1 MTKLVWDEIGK
12 RLYELGVKR
21 PVLYK
26 PNTEGKYVDGV
37 AWNGFTSVNQNPSG
51 AESTPL
57 FANDS
62 KYLSLTS
69 SEEFGATI
77 EAYTYPK
84 EFAECDGSAE
94 LIKGVRVGQQS
105 RKPFGLSYVTTLGN
119 DLLKEEYGYVIHLV
133 YGCMAA
139 PSSRQYET
147 INKDPEA
154 MKLSWELTT
163 TPVAV
168 EGKRPTAHLEI
179 VSTDLEKDKLKK
191 LEDILYGTESEAARM
206 PLPDEIKSILAAG

>member
-179 VSTDLEKDKLKK
+179 VSTDLEKEKLKK
-191 LEDILYGTESEAARM
+191 LEDVLYGTESEAARM

>member
-1 MTKLVWDEIGK
+1 MAKLVWDAIGK
-12 RLYELGVKR
+12 RLYETGVKR

-26 PNTEGKYVDGV
+26 PNQEGKYVDGV
-37 AWNGFTSVNQNPSG
+37 AWNGFTSVNENPSG

-69 SEEFGATI
+69 SEDFGATI
-77 EAYTYPK
+77 EAYTYPE
-84 EFAECDGSAE
+84 EFAECDGSAT
-94 LIKGVRVGQQS
+94 LIKGVRIGQQA

-119 DLLKEEYGYVIHLV
+119 DLLKEEYGYIIHLV

-154 MKLSWELTT
+154 IKLSWELTT

-168 EGKRPTAHLEI
+168 EGKRPTAHLQL
-179 VSTDLEKDKLKK
+179 VSTDIEKSKLKK
-191 LEDILYGTESEAARM
+191 IEDILYGTESEPARM
-206 PLPDEIKSILAAG
+206 PLPDEIKTILAAG

>member
-179 VSTDLEKDKLKK
+179 VSTDLGKDKLKK

>member
-179 VSTDLEKDKLKK
+179 VSTDIEKEKLKK
-191 LEDILYGTESEAARM
+191 IEDILYGTESEPARM

>member
-1 MTKLVWDEIGK
+1 MAKLVWDAIGK
-12 RLYELGVKR
+12 RLYETGVKR

-26 PNTEGKYVDGV
+26 PNQEGKYVDGV
-37 AWNGFTSVNQNPSG
+37 AWNGFTSVNENPSG

-69 SEEFGATI
+69 SEDFGATI
-77 EAYTYPK
+77 EAYTYPE
-84 EFAECDGSAE
+84 EFAECDGSAT
-94 LIKGVRVGQQS
+94 LIKGVRIGQQA

-154 MKLSWELTT
+154 IKLSWELTT

-168 EGKRPTAHLEI
+168 EGKRPTAHLQL
-179 VSTDLEKDKLKK
+179 VSTDIEKTKLKK
-191 LEDILYGTESEAARM
+191 IEDILYGTESEQARM
-206 PLPDEIKSILAAG
+206 PLPDEIKTILAAG

>member
-179 VSTDLEKDKLKK
+179 VSTDLDKEKLKK

>member
-191 LEDILYGTESEAARM
+191 LEDILYGTESETARM

>member
-119 DLLKEEYGYVIHLV
+119 DLLKEEYGYVIHLL

-179 VSTDLEKDKLKK
+179 VSTDLEKEKLKK

>member
-179 VSTDLEKDKLKK
+179 VSTDLEREKLKK

>member
-179 VSTDLEKDKLKK
+179 VSTDLEKEKLKK
-191 LEDILYGTESEAARM
+191 IEDILYGTESEAARM

>member
-94 LIKGVRVGQQS
+94 LVKGVRVGQQA

-133 YGCMAA
+133 YGCMAS

-179 VSTDLEKDKLKK
+179 VSTDLEKEKLKK

>member
-1 MTKLVWDEIGK
+1 MAKLVWDAIGK
-12 RLYELGVKR
+12 RLYETGVKR

-69 SEEFGATI
+69 SEDFGATI
-77 EAYTYPK
+77 EAYTYPE
-84 EFAECDGSAE
+84 EFAECDGSAT
-94 LIKGVRVGQQS
+94 LIKGVRVGQQA

-179 VSTDLEKDKLKK
+179 VSTDLEKEKLKK
-191 LEDILYGTESEAARM
+191 IEDILYGTESEAARM

>member
-94 LIKGVRVGQQS
+94 LTKGVRVGQQS

-179 VSTDLEKDKLKK
+179 VSTDLEKEKLKK

>member
-119 DLLKEEYGYVIHLV
+119 DLSKEEYGYVIHLV

>member
-1 MTKLVWDEIGK
+1 MAKLVWDAIGK
-12 RLYELGVKR
+12 RLYETGVKR

-69 SEEFGATI
+69 SEDFGATI
-77 EAYTYPK
+77 EAYTYPE
-84 EFAECDGSAE
+84 EFAECDGSAT
-94 LIKGVRVGQQS
+94 LIKGVRVGQQA

-179 VSTDLEKDKLKK
+179 VSTDLEKEKLKK
-191 LEDILYGTESEAARM
+191 IEDILYGTESEPARM

>member
-94 LIKGVRVGQQS
+94 LITGVRVGQQS

>member
-1 MTKLVWDEIGK
+1 MAKLVWDAIGK
-12 RLYELGVKR
+12 RLYETGVKR

-26 PNTEGKYVDGV
+26 PNQEGKYVDGV
-37 AWNGFTSVNQNPSG
+37 AWNGFTSVNENPSG

-69 SEEFGATI
+69 SEDFGATI
-77 EAYTYPK
+77 EAYTYPE
-84 EFAECDGSAE
+84 EFAECDGSAT
-94 LIKGVRVGQQS
+94 LIKGVRIGQQA

-154 MKLSWELTT
+154 IKLSWELTT

-168 EGKRPTAHLEI
+168 EGKRPTAHLQL
-179 VSTDLEKDKLKK
+179 VSTDIEKTKLKK
-191 LEDILYGTESEAARM
+191 IEDILYGTESEPARM
-206 PLPDEIKSILAAG
+206 PLPDEIKTILAAG

>member
-206 PLPDEIKSILAAG
+206 PLPDEIKSIIAAG

>member
-191 LEDILYGTESEAARM
+191 LEDILYGTESEPARM

>member
-1 MTKLVWDEIGK
+1 MAKLVWDAIGK
-12 RLYELGVKR
+12 RLYETGVKR

-26 PNTEGKYVDGV
+26 PNQEGKYVDGV

-69 SEEFGATI
+69 SEDFGATI
-77 EAYTYPK
+77 EAYTYPE
-84 EFAECDGSAE
+84 EFAECDGSAT
-94 LIKGVRVGQQS
+94 LIKGVRVGQQA

-191 LEDILYGTESEAARM
+191 IEDILYGTDSEPARM

>member
-26 PNTEGKYVDGV
+26 PNAEGKYVDGV

-179 VSTDLEKDKLKK
+179 VSTDLEKEKLKK
-191 LEDILYGTESEAARM
+191 LEDILYGTDSEAARM

>member
-77 EAYTYPK
+77 EAYTYPQ

>member
-94 LIKGVRVGQQS
+94 LIRGVRVGQQS

-179 VSTDLEKDKLKK
+179 VSTDIEKDKLKK
-191 LEDILYGTESEAARM
+191 IEDILYGTESESARM

>member
-1 MTKLVWDEIGK
+1 MAKLVWDAIGK
-12 RLYELGVKR
+12 RLYETGVKR

-26 PNTEGKYVDGV
+26 PNQEGKYVDGV
-37 AWNGFTSVNQNPSG
+37 AWNGFTSVNENPSG

-69 SEEFGATI
+69 SEDFGATI
-77 EAYTYPK
+77 EAYTYPE
-84 EFAECDGSAE
+84 EFAECDGSDT
-94 LIKGVRVGQQS
+94 LIKGVRIGQQA

-154 MKLSWELTT
+154 IKLSWELTT

-168 EGKRPTAHLEI
+168 EGKRPTAHLQL
-179 VSTDLEKDKLKK
+179 VSTDIEKTKLKK
-191 LEDILYGTESEAARM
+191 IEDILYGTESEPARM
-206 PLPDEIKSILAAG
+206 PLPDEIKTILAAG

>member
-26 PNTEGKYVDGV
+26 QNTEGKYVDGV

-77 EAYTYPK
+77 EAYTYPT

-179 VSTDLEKDKLKK
+179 VSTDLGKDKLKK

>member
-94 LIKGVRVGQQS
+94 LTKGVRVGQQS

-206 PLPDEIKSILAAG
+206 PLPDEIKSILAVG

>member
-1 MTKLVWDEIGK
+1 MAKLVWDEIGK

-206 PLPDEIKSILAAG
+206 PLPDEIKSILATG

>member
-1 MTKLVWDEIGK
+1 MAKLVWDAIGK
-12 RLYELGVKR
+12 RLYETGVKR

-69 SEEFGATI
+69 SEDFGATI
-77 EAYTYPK
+77 EAYTYPE
-84 EFAECDGSAE
+84 EFAECDGSAT
-94 LIKGVRVGQQS
+94 LIKGVRVGQQA

-179 VSTDLEKDKLKK
+179 VSTDLEKEKLKK
-191 LEDILYGTESEAARM
+191 LEDILYGTESEPARM

>member
-1 MTKLVWDEIGK
+1 MAKLVWDAIGK
-12 RLYELGVKR
+12 RLYETGVKR

-69 SEEFGATI
+69 SEDFGATI
-77 EAYTYPK
+77 EAYTYPE
-84 EFAECDGSAE
+84 EFAECDGSAT
-94 LIKGVRVGQQS
+94 LIKGVRVGQQA

-191 LEDILYGTESEAARM
+191 IEDILYGTDSESARM

>member
-94 LIKGVRVGQQS
+94 LIKGIRVGQQS

-154 MKLSWELTT
+154 IKLSWELTT

>member
-119 DLLKEEYGYVIHLV
+119 DLLKEEYGYIIHLV

-179 VSTDLEKDKLKK
+179 VSTDLEKEKLKK

>member
-191 LEDILYGTESEAARM
+191 LEDILYGTESEVARM

>member
-179 VSTDLEKDKLKK
+179 VSTDLDKDKLKK
-191 LEDILYGTESEAARM
+191 LEDILYGTESEVARM

>member
-105 RKPFGLSYVTTLGN
+105 RKLFGLSYVTTLGN